1 MTRKTAGDLDFV
13 PLWKQILLTSAGSCV
28 TLQVFVADGEKAMR
42 RLRVENVMVLRTD
55 KKALYIYT
63 ESQWINVLVTHSN
76 NRMET
81 QDPTHNTQLSDV

>member
-1 MTRKTAGDLDFV
+1 MEGETGNPGPPATCNCSQVQSPQRLVDSVHT
-13 PLWKQILLTSAGSCV
+13 
-28 TLQVFVADGEKAMR
+28 VFVADGEKAMR

-76 NRMET
+76 N
-81 QDPTHNTQLSDV
+81 

>member
-42 RLRVENVMVLRTD
+42 RLRVENVMVLHTD

-76 NRMET
+76 N
-81 QDPTHNTQLSDV
+81 